1 MGPVIR
7 WQLNSCYI
15 SGLMTA
21 GQTNSKRY
29 AVVIVP
35 AALPQNYTWAVPAAH
50 QAQLMPGHRVLVH
63 LGKNKKYVGIVKSI
77 GDEAPPGLQLK
88 EIVRLLDDEPFV
100 SVVTLRLWEWIA
112 GYYLCSEGEVM
123 AAALPAPFRTA
134 DGDAGSAFQPKVER
148 FVTLDASYTAE
159 EKLAEL
165 LNTWKGAPRQLALLL
180 AYVELQQRSGDV
192 SLSAL
197 LARSGAST
205 AQLNALIEKKIVVV
219 YKKEVDRIVHM
230 PVIHSLD
237 FTLSPA
243 QHDAYSQIK
252 VNWLQQLV
260 CLLHGVTASGKTQV
274 YIQLISEALQR
285 GEQVL
290 YMLPEI
296 ALTAQIVRRLQHCFG
311 GQVGVYHSKFSQQER
326 AELWQKVASGQLTV
340 LLGARSAVFLPFKK
354 LGLVIC
360 DEEHD
365 PSFKQQEPS
374 PRYHGRD
381 AAIYLS
387 TLVKAKVLL
396 GSATPSVESYHQ
408 ALTAKYGLVTLLQR
422 YGDVSLPPL
431 RIIDTRAVPVK
442 KRVGGFLT
450 PVLVQSMERVLSEGR
465 QIILFQNRRGYVPY
479 QICATCGSIPTC
491 RHCDVS
497 LTLHKKKQQLLCHY
511 CGSGYP
517 VVTTCSDCGAN
528 SFTQRNFGTELIEEE
543 LQRLFPLATIG
554 RMDVD
559 AIRGK
564 QAHEQLIRQFEQG
577 QIDILVGTQM
587 VVKGLDVDR
596 VDLVGI
602 LDADG
607 LLHFTDFRVHE
618 RAFQLM
624 EQVSGR
630 AGRKKQTGEVIVQ
643 TSQPA
648 HPVLDFVTAHDYR
661 GFFEEE
667 LSKREEFSYPPF
679 SRLILLSFR
688 HSAQP
693 VSIQAAR
700 SFASVFSHRY
710 GSYLVGPAP
719 AVIPRVRNQ
728 YRTELL
734 VKLPRRASLLS
745 HCKNDILEQIIL
757 LNRQQRFRSVQVVV
771 DVDII

>member
-1 MGPVIR
+1 MAAGVIHKK
-7 WQLNSCYI
+7 Q
-15 SGLMTA
+15 
-21 GQTNSKRY
+21 Y
-29 AVVIVP
+29 AEVIVP
-35 AALPQNYTWAVPAAH
+35 AALPQNFTWSIPASLQGH
-50 QAQLMPGHRVLVH
+50 LSPGHRVLVN
-63 LGKNKKYVGIVKSI
+63 LGKQKKYVGIIKSI
-77 GDEAPPGLQLK
+77 GVDAPSGLQVK
-88 EIVRLLDDEPFV
+88 EIIQQLDETPFV
-100 SVVTLRLWEWIA
+100 SQATLGLWEWIA
-112 GYYLCSEGEVM
+112 DYYMCSEGEVM
-123 AAALPAPFRTA
+123 AAAVPAPYRTT
-134 DGDAGSAFQPKVER
+134 GSEKTAAYQPKFER
-148 FVTLDASYTAE
+148 YIALHEGFLPE

-165 LNTWKGAPRQLALLL
+165 LNNWKGAPRQLALLL
-180 AYVELQQRSGDV
+180 AYIELHQTKGEV
-192 SLSAL
+192 SAAVL
-197 LARSGAST
+197 LKRAGAS
-205 AQLNALIEKKIVVV
+205 ASLLKALIEKEILVEYRKQ
-219 YKKEVDRIVHM
+219 VDRLDHL
-230 PVIHSLD
+230 PVIHSID
-237 FTLSPA
+237 FTLSAPQEEA
-243 QHDAYSQIK
+243 FDQIK
-252 VNWLQQLV
+252 ACWQHQMV
-260 CLLHGVTASGKTQV
+260 CLLQGVTASGKTHV
-274 YIQLISEALQR
+274 YMKLIGEALGR

-326 AELWQKVASGQLTV
+326 AELWQKVASGQLTI

-354 LGLVIC
+354 LGLIVC

-381 AAIYLS
+381 AAIYLAS
-387 TLVKAKVLL
+387 LTKAKVLL
-396 GSATPSVESYHQ
+396 GSATPSVETYHQ
-408 ALTAKYGLVTLLQR
+408 ALAGKFGLVALTQR
-422 YGDVSLPPL
+422 YAEVSLPPL

-442 KRVGGFLT
+442 DRAGGFLT
-450 PVLVQSMERVLSEGR
+450 PALVRSMERVLSAGR

-479 QICATCGSIPTC
+479 QVCQQCGWIPSC
-491 RHCDVS
+491 NHCDVS
-497 LTLHKKKQQLLCHY
+497 LTLHKRKGQLLCHY
-511 CGSGYP
+511 CGSAYP
-517 VVTTCSDCGAN
+517 VVSRCIGCGSS

-543 LQRLFPLATIG
+543 LQKLFPLARVA

-564 QAHEQLIRQFEQG
+564 HSHEQLVRQFEQG

-648 HPVLDFVTAHDYR
+648 HPVLQYVTAHDYR
-661 GFFEEE
+661 AFFDEEVG
-667 LSKREEFSYPPF
+667 KREEFFYPPF

-688 HSAQP
+688 HPSESVSVLAAQAFA
-693 VSIQAAR
+693 QA
-700 SFASVFSHRY
+700 FANRY
-710 GSYLVGPAP
+710 GNYLTGPAP
-719 AVIPRVRNQ
+719 AVVSRVRNQ

-734 VKLPRRASLLS
+734 LKLPRRSSLLVQ
-745 HCKNDILEQIIL
+745 CKKDIREQIIQL
-757 LNRQQRFRSVQVVV
+757 TGQRNFRSVQVVV

>member
-1 MGPVIR
+1 MA
-7 WQLNSCYI
+7 
-15 SGLMTA
+15 A
-21 GQTNSKRY
+21 GVFHNKRF

-35 AALPQNYTWAVPAAH
+35 AALPRNYTWAVPDA
-50 QAQLMPGHRVLVH
+50 LLGRVMPGHRVVVN
-63 LGKNKKYVGIVKSI
+63 LGKTKKYVGIVKSI
-77 GDEAPPGLQLK
+77 GTEAPPGRQVK
-88 EIVRLLDDEPFV
+88 EIVRLLDDAPFV
-100 SVVTLRLWEWIA
+100 NAVTLRLWEWIA

-123 AAALPAPFRTA
+123 AAALPAPFRAT
-134 DGDAGSAFQPKVER
+134 DGDAGGTFQPKLER
-148 FVTLDASYTAE
+148 FVTLHASYASE
-159 EKLAEL
+159 EKLAQL
-165 LNTWKGAPRQLALLL
+165 LNTWKGAPRQLAVLM
-180 AYVELQQRSGDV
+180 AYLELRQRSTAV

-197 LARSGAST
+197 LTRTGATT
-205 AQLNALIEKKIVVV
+205 AQVNALVEKEIVVT
-219 YKKEVDRIVHM
+219 YKKQVDRIEHL
-230 PVIHSLD
+230 PVIHALD
-237 FTLSPA
+237 FTLTAA
-243 QHDAYSQIK
+243 QQNAFIQIK
-252 VNWLQQLV
+252 DSWQQQLV

-274 YIQLISEALQR
+274 YIQLISEVLQR

-326 AELWQKVASGQLTV
+326 AELWQKVARGQLTI
-340 LLGARSAVFLPFKK
+340 LLGARSAVFLPFQK
-354 LGLVIC
+354 LGLIIC

-381 AAIYLS
+381 AAIYLG
-387 TLVKAKVLL
+387 TLVKANVLL

-422 YGDVSLPPL
+422 YADVTLPPL

-450 PVLVQSMERVLSEGR
+450 PALVQSMERVLSEGR

-479 QICATCGSIPTC
+479 QICSTCGSIPTC

-517 VVTTCSDCGAN
+517 VITMCGDCGAGA
-528 SFTQRNFGTELIEEE
+528 FTQRNFGTELIEEE
-543 LQRLFPLATIG
+543 LQQLFPLASVA

-564 QAHEQLIRQFEQG
+564 QAHEHLIRRFEQG

-648 HPVLDFVTAHDYR
+648 HPVLGFVTAHDYR
-661 GFFEEE
+661 AFFDEE
-667 LSKREEFSYPPF
+667 LSKREEFFYPPF
-679 SRLILLSFR
+679 SRLLLLSFR
-688 HSAQP
+688 HSTQS

-700 SFASVFSHRY
+700 HFATLFSQQY
-710 GSYLVGPAP
+710 GHYLVGPAP

-734 VKLPRRASLLS
+734 IKLPRRASLLS
-745 HCKNDILEQIIL
+745 QCKRDILEQIVQ
-757 LNRQQRFRSVQVVV
+757 LNGQRNFRSVQIVV

>member
-1 MGPVIR
+1 
-7 WQLNSCYI
+7 
-15 SGLMTA
+15 
-21 GQTNSKRY
+21 
-29 AVVIVP
+29 
-35 AALPQNYTWAVPAAH
+35 
-50 QAQLMPGHRVLVH
+50 
-63 LGKNKKYVGIVKSI
+63 
-77 GDEAPPGLQLK
+77 
-88 EIVRLLDDEPFV
+88 
-100 SVVTLRLWEWIA
+100 
-112 GYYLCSEGEVM
+112 
-123 AAALPAPFRTA
+123 
-134 DGDAGSAFQPKVER
+134 
-148 FVTLDASYTAE
+148 ASYVSE
-159 EKLAEL
+159 EKLAQL
-165 LNTWKGAPRQLALLL
+165 LNTWKGAPRQLAVLM
-180 AYVELQQRSGDV
+180 AYLELRQRSTAV

-197 LARSGAST
+197 LTRTGATT
-205 AQLNALIEKKIVVV
+205 AQVNALVEKEIVVT
-219 YKKEVDRIVHM
+219 YKKQVDRIEHL
-230 PVIHSLD
+230 PVIHALD
-237 FTLSPA
+237 FTLTAA
-243 QHDAYSQIK
+243 QQNAFIQIK
-252 VNWLQQLV
+252 DSWQQQLV

-274 YIQLISEALQR
+274 YIQLISEVLQR

-326 AELWQKVASGQLTV
+326 AELWQKVARGQLTI
-340 LLGARSAVFLPFKK
+340 LLGARSAVFLPFQK
-354 LGLVIC
+354 LGLIIC

-381 AAIYLS
+381 AAIYLG
-387 TLVKAKVLL
+387 TLVKANVLL

-422 YGDVSLPPL
+422 YADVTLPPL

-450 PVLVQSMERVLSEGR
+450 PALVQSMERVLSEGR

-479 QICATCGSIPTC
+479 QICSTCGSIPTC

-517 VVTTCSDCGAN
+517 VITTCGDCGAGA
-528 SFTQRNFGTELIEEE
+528 FTQRNFGTELIEEE
-543 LQRLFPLATIG
+543 LQQLFPLANVA

-564 QAHEQLIRQFEQG
+564 QAHEHLIRRFEQG

-648 HPVLDFVTAHDYR
+648 HPVLGFVTAHDYR
-661 GFFEEE
+661 AFFDEE
-667 LSKREEFSYPPF
+667 LSKREEFFYPPF
-679 SRLILLSFR
+679 SRLLLLSFR
-688 HSAQP
+688 HSTQS

-700 SFASVFSHRY
+700 HFATLFSQQY
-710 GSYLVGPAP
+710 GHYLVGPAP

-734 VKLPRRASLLS
+734 IKLPRRASLLS
-745 HCKNDILEQIIL
+745 QCKRDILEQIIQ
-757 LNRQQRFRSVQVVV
+757 LNGQRNFRSVQIVV

>member
-1 MGPVIR
+1 MAADVIYKK
-7 WQLNSCYI
+7 Q
-15 SGLMTA
+15 
-21 GQTNSKRY
+21 Y
-29 AVVIVP
+29 AEVIVP
-35 AALPQNYTWAVPAAH
+35 AALRKNYTWAVPPSLH
-50 QAQLMPGHRVLVH
+50 KGLSPGYRVLVN
-63 LGKNKKYVGIVKSI
+63 LGKNKKYIGIVKSI
-77 GDEAPPGLQLK
+77 GAEAPPGLQVK
-88 EIVRLLDDEPFV
+88 EILHVLDDGPFV
-100 SVVTLRLWEWIA
+100 SETTLRFWEWMA

-123 AAALPAPFRTA
+123 AAALPAPFRTTA
-134 DGDAGSAFQPKVER
+134 ADAGEGLQPKVER
-148 FVTLDASYTAE
+148 FVKLGPAYTLE
-159 EKLAEL
+159 EKLAAL
-165 LNTWKGAPRQLALLL
+165 LNNWKGAPRQLELLL
-180 AYVELQQRSGDV
+180 AYIEISQRSEEV
-192 SLSAL
+192 PLSAL
-197 LARSGAST
+197 LKRTGAST
-205 AQLNALIEKKIVVV
+205 AQLNALVDKEILIA
-219 YKKEVDRIVHM
+219 YKKQVDRLRHA
-230 PVIHSLD
+230 PVIHKLD
-237 FTLSPA
+237 FTLTPA
-243 QHDAYSQIK
+243 QEKAFTQINTCWQEK
-252 VNWLQQLV
+252 PV

-274 YIQLISEALQR
+274 YIRLISEALQR

-290 YMLPEI
+290 FMLPEI
-296 ALTAQIVRRLQHCFG
+296 ALTAQIVRRLQQCFG

-326 AELWQKVASGQLTV
+326 AERWQKVASGQLTI
-340 LLGARSAVFLPFKK
+340 LLGARSAIFLPFKK
-354 LGLVIC
+354 LGLIVC

-387 TLVKAKVLL
+387 TLVKAKILL
-396 GSATPSVESYHQ
+396 GSATPSLESYHQ
-408 ALTAKYGLVTLLQR
+408 ALTKKYGLVTLMQR
-422 YGDVSLPPL
+422 YADVMLPPL
-431 RIIDTRAVPVK
+431 RIIDTRTVPVK
-442 KRVGGFLT
+442 KKLGKFLT
-450 PVLVQSMERVLSEGR
+450 PALVQSMERVLAEQR

-479 QICATCGSIPTC
+479 QICSTCGTIPSC

-517 VVTTCSDCGAN
+517 IATTCSGCGAN

-543 LQRLFPLATIG
+543 LQQLFPMASVA

-559 AIRGK
+559 AISGK
-564 QAHEQLIRQFEQG
+564 QAHEQLIGRFEQG

-587 VVKGLDVDR
+587 VVKGLDVDK

-630 AGRKKQTGEVIVQ
+630 AGRKKQTGEVVVQ

-648 HPVLDFVTAHDYR
+648 HPILGFVTAHDYR
-661 GFFEEE
+661 GFFDEEIG
-667 LSKREEFSYPPF
+667 KREEFFYPPF

-693 VSIQAAR
+693 VSMEAAR
-700 SFASVFSHRY
+700 SFASLFAGRY
-710 GSYLVGPAP
+710 GNYLVGPAP
-719 AVIPRVRNQ
+719 AVVPRVRNQ

-734 VKLPRRASLLS
+734 IKLPRRASMLAQ
-745 HCKNDILEQIIL
+745 CKRDIVDQIIQL
-757 LNRQQRFRSVQVVV
+757 TAQPNFRSVQVVV
-771 DVDII
+771 DVDVN

>member
-1 MGPVIR
+1 MVADV
-7 WQLNSCYI
+7 
-15 SGLMTA
+15 THK
-21 GQTNSKRY
+21 KRY

-35 AALPQNYTWAVPAAH
+35 AALRQNYTWSVPADRQEA
-50 QAQLMPGHRVLVH
+50 LMPGHRVLVN
-63 LGKNKKYVGIVKSI
+63 LGKNKKYIGIVKSI
-77 GDEAPPGLQLK
+77 GTEAPPGLQVK
-88 EIVRLLDDEPFV
+88 EIIQVLDEKPFV
-100 SVVTLRLWEWIA
+100 TATTLRLWEWIA
-112 GYYLCSEGEVM
+112 GYYVCSEGEVM
-123 AAALPAPFRTA
+123 AAALPAPFRTTGTDTA
-134 DGDAGSAFQPKVER
+134 EAFQPKMER
-148 FVTLDASYTAE
+148 FVALHASYASE
-159 EKLAEL
+159 EKQAAL
-165 LNTWKGAPRQLALLL
+165 LNNWKGAPRQLALLL
-180 AYVELQQRSGDV
+180 AYFELSQRHKEV
-192 SLSAL
+192 SLSTL
-197 LARSGAST
+197 LKRTGATT
-205 AQLNALIEKKIVVV
+205 AQLNALIEKEMLVA
-219 YKKEVDRIVHM
+219 YKKQVDRIEQT
-230 PVIHSLD
+230 PVIHSIE
-237 FTLSPA
+237 FTLTAA
-243 QHDAYSQIK
+243 QEKAFIQIK
-252 VNWLQQLV
+252 ACWQEQQV

-274 YIQLISEALQR
+274 YIRLISEALQR

-354 LGLVIC
+354 LGLVVC

-387 TLVKAKVLL
+387 ALGKANVLL
-396 GSATPSVESYHQ
+396 GSATPSIESYHQ
-408 ALTAKYGLVTLLQR
+408 ALSKKYGLVTLTQR
-422 YGDVSLPPL
+422 YADVNLPPL
-431 RIIDTRAVPVK
+431 RIIDTRAVPPK

-450 PVLVQSMERVLSEGR
+450 PALVQSMERVLAEGR

-479 QICATCGSIPTC
+479 QICSTCGTIPSC

-517 VVTTCSDCGAN
+517 IVATCSGCGA
-528 SFTQRNFGTELIEEE
+528 SAFTQRNFGTELIEEE
-543 LQRLFPLATIG
+543 LQQLFPLASIA
-554 RMDVD
+554 RMDID
-559 AIRGK
+559 AISGK
-564 QAHEQLIRQFEQG
+564 QAHEQLIGRFEQG

-630 AGRKKQTGEVIVQ
+630 AGRKKQTGEVVVQ

-648 HPVLDFVTAHDYR
+648 HAVLGFVTAHDYR
-661 GFFEEE
+661 GFFDEEI
-667 LSKREEFSYPPF
+667 SKREEFFYPPF

-700 SFASVFSHRY
+700 SFAANFAARY
-710 GSYLVGPAP
+710 GNYLVGPAP

-734 VKLPRRASLLS
+734 IKLPRRASMLS
-745 HCKNDILEQIIL
+745 QCKRDILDQIVQL
-757 LNRQQRFRSVQVVV
+757 TMQPNFKSVQVVV
-771 DVDII
+771 DVDVN

>member
-1 MGPVIR
+1 MA
-7 WQLNSCYI
+7 
-15 SGLMTA
+15 A
-21 GQTNSKRY
+21 GAIHNKQY

-35 AALPQNYTWAVPAAH
+35 AALPQNYTWSVPSSL
-50 QAQLMPGHRVLVH
+50 QGQLLPGHRVLVN
-63 LGKNKKYVGIVKSI
+63 LGKNKKYVGVIKSI
-77 GDEAPPGLQLK
+77 GTDAPVGLQVK
-88 EIVRLLDDEPFV
+88 EIIQLLDETPFV
-100 SVVTLRLWEWIA
+100 RSAHLGLWEWIA
-112 GYYLCSEGEVM
+112 AYYMCTEGEVM
-123 AAALPAPFRTA
+123 AAALPAPYRSL
-134 DGDAGSAFQPKVER
+134 GSEEAAAYQPKYER
-148 FVTLDASYTAE
+148 YVRLHVLLSSE
-159 EKLAEL
+159 EKLADL
-165 LNTWKGAPRQLALLL
+165 LNNWKGAPRQLALLL
-180 AYVELQQRSGDV
+180 AYLELQQVKGEV
-192 SLSAL
+192 SAAAL
-197 LARSGAST
+197 LKRADAAPG
-205 AQLNALIEKKIVVV
+205 LLKALIDKEILVD
-219 YKKEVDRIVHM
+219 YKKQVDRLAHL
-230 PVIHSLD
+230 PVIHSID
-237 FTLSPA
+237 FTLSAA
-243 QHDAYSQIK
+243 QEEACRQIK
-252 VNWLQQLV
+252 ASWRRQMV
-260 CLLHGVTASGKTQV
+260 CLLQGVTASGKTHV
-274 YIQLISEALQR
+274 YMQLIGEALER

-326 AELWQKVASGQLTV
+326 AELWQKVAAGQLTV

-381 AAIYLS
+381 AAIYLAS
-387 TLVKAKVLL
+387 LVKANVLL
-396 GSATPSVESYHQ
+396 GSATPAVETFHQ
-408 ALTAKYGLVTLLQR
+408 ALAGKFGLVTLTQR
-422 YGDVSLPPL
+422 YTDVSLPPL

-442 KRVGGFLT
+442 ERAGGFLT
-450 PVLVQSMERVLSEGR
+450 PALVRSMERVLSAGR
-465 QIILFQNRRGYVPY
+465 QLILFQNRRGYVPY
-479 QICATCGSIPTC
+479 QVCQQCGWVPSC
-491 RHCDVS
+491 NHCDVS
-497 LTLHKKKQQLLCHY
+497 LTLHKKKGQLLCHY

-517 VVTTCSDCGAN
+517 VVARCIGCGSN
-528 SFTQRNFGTELIEEE
+528 TFTQRNFGTELIEEE
-543 LQRLFPLATIG
+543 LQQLFPTARTA

-559 AIRGK
+559 AVRGK
-564 QAHEQLIRQFEQG
+564 QSHEQLVRQFEQG

-648 HPVLDFVTAHDYR
+648 HPVLQYVTAHDYR
-661 GFFEEE
+661 AFFDEEV
-667 LSKREEFSYPPF
+667 SKREEFFYPPF

-688 HSAQP
+688 HPSQP
-693 VSIQAAR
+693 VSMQAAQ
-700 SFASVFSHRY
+700 SFAQAFSKRY
-710 GSYLVGPAP
+710 GAYLTGPAP
-719 AVIPRVRNQ
+719 AVVSRVRNQ

-734 VKLPRRASLLS
+734 LKLPRRSSLLWQ
-745 HCKNDILEQIIL
+745 CKKDIREQIIQL
-757 LNRQQRFRSVQVVV
+757 TGQRNFRAVQVVT